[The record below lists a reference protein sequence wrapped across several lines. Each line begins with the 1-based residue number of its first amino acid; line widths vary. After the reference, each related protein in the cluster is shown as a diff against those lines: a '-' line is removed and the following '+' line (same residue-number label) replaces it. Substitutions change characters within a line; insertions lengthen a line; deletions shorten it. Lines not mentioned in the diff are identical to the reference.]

1 MAVMGRRKVCE
12 KAGGAVEDKLRETMV
27 SILRARGPSKT
38 WSVHEKKKKK
48 KKAADPTATHNVVRL
63 SLTDDNDD

>member
-38 WSVHEKKKKK
+38 WSVPEKKKKNSRRSPQHL
-48 KKAADPTATHNVVRL
+48 ASR
-63 SLTDDNDD
+63 

>member
-1 MAVMGRRKVCE
+1 MAMESGRRKACE
-12 KAGGAVEDKLRETMV
+12 KAGVAVEDKLRETMV

-48 KKAADPTATHNVVRL
+48 KPQIPQPRTTLFASR
-63 SLTDDNDD
+63 

>member
-1 MAVMGRRKVCE
+1 MAIMGRRKACE
-12 KAGGAVEDKLRETMV
+12 KAGVAVEDKLRETMV

-38 WSVHEKKKKK
+38 WSVNEKKKKT
-48 KKAADPTATHNVVRL
+48 AADPTATHNVVRL

>member
-1 MAVMGRRKVCE
+1 MAMESGRRKACE
-12 KAGGAVEDKLRETMV
+12 KAGVAVEDKLRETMV

-48 KKAADPTATHNVVRL
+48 NSRRSHSHAQRCSPLADGR
-63 SLTDDNDD
+63 

>member
-1 MAVMGRRKVCE
+1 MAMESGRRKACE
-12 KAGGAVEDKLRETMV
+12 KAGVAVEDKLRETMV

-38 WSVHEKKKKK
+38 RSVHEKKNKKT
-48 KKAADPTATHNVVRL
+48 AADPTATHNVVRL

>member
-1 MAVMGRRKVCE
+1 MGRRKVCE

-48 KKAADPTATHNVVRL
+48 TAADPHSTSPLA
-63 SLTDDNDD
+63 DDNDD